1 MKNVLLIG
9 LDVSW
14 SSEER
19 KITNKCMK
27 RKKKHKHPSQKKT
40 TTKNTQEGPHS
51 VLITQPSIVENFCG
65 FLSLVR
71 KMGTSFEKKISAV
84 LNLILLNFPLQMG
97 LK

>member
-1 MKNVLLIG
+1 MY
-9 LDVSW
+9 
-14 SSEER
+14 E
-19 KITNKCMK
+19 
-27 RKKKHKHPSQKKT
+27 KKKKTINIRHKKK
-40 TTKNTQEGPHS
+40 TTKNTQEGPYS

-84 LNLILLNFPLQMG
+84 LNLILLNFPLQTG

>member
-9 LDVSW
+9 LDLSW

-27 RKKKHKHPSQKKT
+27 RKKKHKHPSQKNP
-40 TTKNTQEGPHS
+40 TKNTQEGPQS

-84 LNLILLNFPLQMG
+84 LNLILLNFPLQTG